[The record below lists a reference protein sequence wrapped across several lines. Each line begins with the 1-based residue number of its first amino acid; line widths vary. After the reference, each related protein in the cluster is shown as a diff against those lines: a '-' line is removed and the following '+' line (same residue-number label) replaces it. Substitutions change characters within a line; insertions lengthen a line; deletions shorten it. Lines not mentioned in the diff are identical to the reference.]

1 MGCGRSGISGASQR
15 RVATAAIWFLVAVS
29 DPVCGLAGAEQ
40 EVAPEGSSQA
50 QTPSTTPQE
59 PSGPPSHASHERNVT
74 HFHKDRAFYKEGTR
88 DLHPF
93 NWPDGSVLVLKKTD
107 LHLDKALGGPEWLHI
122 GLHQRTRYEALDQ
135 PFQKGQAS
143 GEHVVALQTLPSL
156 GVRYKSIRFFAEMID
171 ARVYGSSD
179 RFVTTNSF
187 VDETDILQ
195 LYGGL
200 GTHNFLGTGLHAEA
214 TFGRQTLDF
223 GSRRLI
229 GRNQFRNTIN
239 AFDGLHMS
247 LGNDESWQ
255 VRAFVVAPVQRLTV
269 KPDTE
274 ARTLFWGFFLGQ
286 RGIKWAHTDLYAYF
300 LEDEI
305 KPGAVPGL
313 QRSLVTPG
321 LRVFKEPAPGEFDY
335 EAETVWQVGRA
346 ALVQGGPQLQK
357 FAYFQHIQV
366 GYTFDLPWKPQLLIR
381 YDYASGNRDPNGNKD
396 GRFDTLYG
404 PVNFELNPTGI
415 FEVFA
420 RSNISSPAWRLAVEP
435 TNMMR
440 FSFQHRVFWL
450 AQSRDEWVNTGLQ
463 DQTGN
468 AGNFLGNFFEARGR
482 WLLSSNFSLEPG
494 WCYLAKGSFISNLL
508 DAGAPGTPNDKNAT
522 YAYVQAVLN
531 F

>member
-1 MGCGRSGISGASQR
+1 MRMLQKS
-15 RVATAAIWFLVAVS
+15 
-29 DPVCGLAGAEQ
+29 E
-40 EVAPEGSSQA
+40 
-50 QTPSTTPQE
+50 
-59 PSGPPSHASHERNVT
+59 
-74 HFHKDRAFYKEGTR
+74 
-88 DLHPF
+88 
-93 NWPDGSVLVLKKTD
+93 
-107 LHLDKALGGPEWLHI
+107 LHLDKALNLPEWLHL
-122 GLHQRTRYEALDQ
+122 GLHQRTRYETLNE
-135 PFQKGQAS
+135 PWQKGQVS
-143 GEHVVALQTLPSL
+143 GEHIVALQTLPSL
-156 GVRYKSIRFFAEMID
+156 GVRYQSFRFFAEMID
-171 ARVYGSSD
+171 ARTYGSSD

-187 VDETDILQ
+187 VDQTDLLQ

-214 TFGRQTLDF
+214 TFGRQTFDF

-247 LGNDESWQ
+247 LGDDENWQ
-255 VRAFVVAPVQRLTV
+255 LRALVVAPVQRLTV

-274 ARTLFWGFFLGQ
+274 ARTLLWGFFLGQ
-286 RGIKWAHTDLYAYF
+286 RGIKWAHTDLYVYF
-300 LEDEI
+300 LEDET

-313 QRSLVTPG
+313 QRSLVNPG
-321 LRVFKEPAPGEFDY
+321 FRLFKEPARGEFDY

-346 ALVQGGPQLQK
+346 ALTQGGTRLKK
-357 FAYFQHIQV
+357 FAHFQHIQI
-366 GYTFDLPWKPQLLIR
+366 GYTFNLPWKPQLLIR
-381 YDYASGNRDPNGNKD
+381 YDYASGDHDPNDNKD

-435 TNMMR
+435 TRMMR
-440 FSFQHRVFWL
+440 FTFQHRMFWL

-463 DQTGN
+463 DSTGG
-468 AGNFLGNFFEARGR
+468 AGNFLGHFFEARGR

-494 WCYLAKGSFISNLL
+494 WCYLAKGSFVSNLL
-508 DAGAPGTPNDKNAT
+508 AAGAPGTPTDQNSN